1 MAAQELVRV
10 VTVQH
15 LGRHALLGCVAA
27 LPADLGADPQ
37 RRQQLDESMERLQT
51 HICHMISLRT
61 ERLRGVTL
69 QLHSLSPLLT
79 IARGYAIVRRDD
91 NQKIVSQVEDAQSG
105 DYLTIQVQDGN
116 IPVEVR
122 RRRDG
127 SLTF

>member
-1 MAAQELVRV
+1 
-10 VTVQH
+10 
-15 LGRHALLGCVAA
+15 
-27 LPADLGADPQ
+27 
-37 RRQQLDESMERLQT
+37 
-51 HICHMISLRT
+51 MISLRA

-91 NQKIVSQVEDAQSG
+91 NQKIVSQVEDVQPG